1 MNTQELLATT
11 VDEHAALVGGLIET
25 ALAKRATETVLL
37 ADALDRITA
46 GVVFSPVD
54 LPLFRNAQMDGF
66 AVRSSDLASVP
77 ATLPVVGEI
86 AARAT
91 TPGALETGTAVR
103 IMTGAVVPEG
113 ADAVIPL
120 EDTDADG
127 DSVTIRRSRTP
138 GEYVRERGSDLREGA
153 ELLPGGLRLAPRHLA
168 ALAAAGL
175 STVDV
180 IARPRVAVVT
190 TGAELVRPGR
200 EVELGEIYDSNLVA
214 LTAALRA
221 AGADVT
227 LATRVGDDVDALL
240 AALQD
245 AATTSDIIITSG
257 GISKGEYEVVREL
270 FGFLRGT
277 VGEVAMQPGG
287 PQATAD
293 IAGIPVIGFPG
304 NPVSTQVSFEVF
316 VAPILR
322 EASQLP
328 AGEKRSLTLA
338 GSVSSVRGKRQF
350 LRGKVVDGDR
360 VEVVAGPGS
369 HLVAGLAA
377 SDVLIDV
384 PVDTTELD
392 DGDSVETW
400 TL

>member
-11 VDEHAALVGGLIET
+11 VDEHAELVRALLEP
-25 ALAKRATETVLL
+25 ALAKRGTETVLL

-46 GVVFSPVD
+46 AVVLSPVD

-66 AVRSSDLASVP
+66 AVLSSDVATVP
-77 ATLPVVGEI
+77 VTLPVVGEI

-91 TPGALETGTAVR
+91 TPGALEPGTVVR

-113 ADAVIPL
+113 ADAVVPL
-120 EDTDADG
+120 EDTDGEG
-127 DSVTIRRSRTP
+127 DSVTVAHSRDA
-138 GEYVRERGSDLREGA
+138 GEYVRERGSDLHEGDQ
-153 ELLPGGLRLAPRHLA
+153 LLPAGIRLAPRHLA

-175 STVDV
+175 SSVDV
-180 IARPRVAVVT
+180 VVRPRVAVVT

-214 LTAALRA
+214 LSAALRSV
-221 AGADVT
+221 GAEVT
-227 LATRVGDDVDALL
+227 IATRVGDDVDALL

-245 AATTSDIIITSG
+245 AASTSDIIITSG

-270 FGFLRGT
+270 LGFLRGT
-277 VGEVAMQPGG
+277 VGEIAMQPGG

-304 NPVSTQVSFEVF
+304 NPVSTQISFEVF
-316 VAPILR
+316 IAPLLR
-322 EASQLP
+322 EASLLP
-328 AGEKRSLTLA
+328 AAQKRMLTLV
-338 GSVSSVRGKRQF
+338 GDVSSVEGKRQF

-384 PVDTTELD
+384 PADTTELG